1 MCCFCHGVITDYI
14 DVCKILKII
23 HVLGQKKIPLPM
35 GFILQMGGGVWVVK
49 FVRTKW
55 HHHAPPSDRHSDKH
69 LWLICMLTLGRKRHI
84 KRALKRNETMALR
97 GNDSLLKKIL
107 RFNYVETR

>member
-35 GFILQMGGGVWVVK
+35 GFMLQMGEG
-49 FVRTKW
+49 
-55 HHHAPPSDRHSDKH
+55 
-69 LWLICMLTLGRKRHI
+69 
-84 KRALKRNETMALR
+84 
-97 GNDSLLKKIL
+97 
-107 RFNYVETR
+107 